1 LDGCDEKMK
10 EYIKKAKT
18 KYGGDRDELEE
29 EVKRLMKVSKGAGMK
44 DDLKGWFETRVFILQ
59 QMILNGSTEEEL

>member
-1 LDGCDEKMK
+1 
-10 EYIKKAKT
+10 
-18 KYGGDRDELEE
+18 
-29 EVKRLMKVSKGAGMK
+29 MKVSKGAGMK